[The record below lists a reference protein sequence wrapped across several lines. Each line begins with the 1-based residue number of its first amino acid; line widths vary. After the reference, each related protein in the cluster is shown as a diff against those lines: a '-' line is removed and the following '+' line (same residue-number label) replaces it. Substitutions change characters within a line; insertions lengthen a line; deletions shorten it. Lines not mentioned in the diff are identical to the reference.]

1 MNLILNIDTALE
13 QAMISL
19 ADGPD
24 VIGSV
29 TSNSQKDHATW
40 LHPSI
45 QELLKKNGKRIS
57 DLAAVAV
64 SIGPGSY
71 TGLRVGL
78 ASAKGICY
86 AAGIPLITIPSL
98 QVIAAAV
105 QQEATEWIC
114 PMIDARRME
123 VFSAIY
129 GKTLSEIKAPF
140 AEVLDATS
148 YAAELDAH
156 QILFCGNGMQKL
168 KPVCTHPHAS
178 FSDTM
183 PAASHLARLSA
194 DSFQQ
199 KDFAD
204 LAYSAPL
211 YIKDFHFTGA
221 GK

>member
-13 QAMISL
+13 QAMVSL
-19 ADGPD
+19 ASGPD

-29 TSNSQKDHATW
+29 SNPALKDHATW
-40 LHPSI
+40 LHPAI
-45 QELLKKNGKRIS
+45 QELLKQHGKNIS

-78 ASAKGICY
+78 ATAKGICY
-86 AAGIPLITIPSL
+86 AASLPLITIPSL
-98 QVIAAAV
+98 LILAAAV
-105 QQEATEWIC
+105 QEEAEEWIC

-129 GKTLSEIKAPF
+129 GKTLRPVTAAR
-140 AEVLDATS
+140 AEVLDVMS
-148 YAAELDAH
+148 YTAELDAH
-156 QILFCGNGMQKL
+156 QIVFCGNGMHKL
-168 KPVCTHPHAS
+168 KELCNHPNAS
-178 FSDTM
+178 FSTTLPSD
-183 PAASHLARLSA
+183 AHLARLSA
-194 DSFQQ
+194 ESYLQ